1 MFGDNLRADLD
12 SPRTLEVSRVV
23 SLQNTRDKC
32 GRNPKNAKHD
42 SETILNDSPKGEVSS
57 WRANQQPIWNE
68 NRDRASTETQAIRF
82 RIHNANCDRS

>member
-1 MFGDNLRADLD
+1 MLACRD
-12 SPRTLEVSRVV
+12 
-23 SLQNTRDKC
+23 TRDKC

-68 NRDRASTETQAIRF
+68 NRTRASLKRKQSDLGSTMQIV
-82 RIHNANCDRS
+82 IDHDDDD